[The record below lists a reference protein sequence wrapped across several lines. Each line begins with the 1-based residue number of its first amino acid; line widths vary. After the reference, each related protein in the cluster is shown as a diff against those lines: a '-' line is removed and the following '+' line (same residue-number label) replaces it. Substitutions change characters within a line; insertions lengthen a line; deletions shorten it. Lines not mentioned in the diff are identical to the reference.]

1 MKYFL
6 LLILGCIQVNLFS
19 QSDTTVYF
27 SKLNTPVASI
37 SEASLYETY
46 HVKDNNNS
54 QLSQFFKSEDKWT
67 KAFVTDIKKKSDSL
81 YILSLKDNKKSIITR
96 QVQKTDSGFLIK
108 DFFGKILVEEGLS
121 KTIFPLIKNGYWK
134 SYNYESGKIKLIA
147 KYINNQ
153 CIHNKF
159 WYNDSEYLYDVFTL
173 ADKEPDYEGGIINML
188 KFIAEKANYYEAAA
202 ENSITGRVVV
212 GLVIMSDGTIK
223 GVHLI
228 QRVNPLLD
236 IEAYRVVN
244 SIPNKWIPAEIAD
257 KKVNFLF
264 AIPLNFTIK

>member
-1 MKYFL
+1 MKFSL
-6 LLILGCIQVNLFS
+6 LLILACIQVNLFS

-37 SEASLYETY
+37 SEATLYETF
-46 HVKDNNNS
+46 HVKDNNNF
-54 QLSQFFKSEDKWT
+54 QLSQFFKSENKWT
-67 KAFVTDIKKKSDSL
+67 KPFVTDIKKKSDSL
-81 YILSLKDNKKSIITR
+81 YILTLKDDRKSVITR
-96 QVQKTDSGFLIK
+96 HVQKTDSGFLIK
-108 DFFGKILVEEGLS
+108 DYSEKILVEEGLS
-121 KTIFPLIKNGYWK
+121 KTLFPLIRNGYWK

-147 KYINNQ
+147 KYKNNQ

-159 WYNDSEYLYDVFTL
+159 WYNDSEYLYDVFTF
-173 ADKEPDYEGGIINML
+173 ADKEPEYEGGIVNVL
-188 KFIAEKANYYEAAA
+188 KFIAEKAHYYEAAA
-202 ENSITGRVVV
+202 EKSITGRVIV

-244 SIPNKWIPAEIAD
+244 SIPNKWVPAEID
-257 KKVNFLF
+257 GEKVNFLY
-264 AIPLNFTIK
+264 AIPLNFEIK